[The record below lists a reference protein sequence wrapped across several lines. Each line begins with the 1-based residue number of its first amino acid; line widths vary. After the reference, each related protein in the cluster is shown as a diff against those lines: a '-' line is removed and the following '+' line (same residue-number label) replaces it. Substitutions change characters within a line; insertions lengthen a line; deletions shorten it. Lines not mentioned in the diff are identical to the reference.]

1 MSAQLYLAYVA
12 ACFAIVIVPG
22 PTVTLIIANSLR
34 HGARAGLL
42 NVAGTQLGL
51 ALMIAILCVGLASI
65 IATIGVWFDWVRLAG
80 AAYLVWLG
88 GKLLRSPGGL
98 DQPSGAPVPPPPSPP
113 PSPPRSGFFLQGF
126 LVILSNPK
134 ALLFFGAFIPQFV
147 DPNGNAARQVVLL
160 GAIFMAVATL
170 CDGAYAV
177 LVGRL
182 GLALSGRRVRLASRL
197 SGGLLVGG
205 GLWLALARAR

>member
-1 MSAQLYLAYVA
+1 MSIELYLAYLL
-12 ACFAIVIVPG
+12 ACFVIVIVPG
-22 PTVTLIIANSLR
+22 PTVTLIVANSLR
-34 HGARAGLL
+34 HGTRAGLL
-42 NVAGTQLGL
+42 NVAGTQIGLGL
-51 ALMIAILCVGLASI
+51 MIGVMCVGLASI
-65 IATIGVWFDWVRLAG
+65 IAGMGFWFDWVRLAG

-88 GKLLRSPGGL
+88 IRLLRSPGS
-98 DQPSGAPVPPPPSPP
+98 PGAPGPAPT
-113 PSPPRSGFFLQGF
+113 PRGGFLLQGF

-147 DPNGNAARQVVLL
+147 DPNGDAARQVVLL

-182 GLALSGRRVRLASRL
+182 GLALSGRGVRLASRL

-205 GLWLALARAR
+205 GIWLALARAR

>member
-65 IATIGVWFDWVRLAG
+65 IATMGVWFDWVRLAG

-88 GKLLRSPGGL
+88 VKLLRGTDAL
-98 DQPSGAPVPPPPSPP
+98 DAPPSAPA
-113 PSPPRSGFFLQGF
+113 PPRSGFFLQGF

-147 DPNGNAARQVVLL
+147 DPDGNAASQVVLL
-160 GAIFMAVATL
+160 GATFMVVATL

-182 GLALSGRRVRLASRL
+182 GLALSGRRVRLLSRV

-205 GLWLALARAR
+205 GIWLALARAR